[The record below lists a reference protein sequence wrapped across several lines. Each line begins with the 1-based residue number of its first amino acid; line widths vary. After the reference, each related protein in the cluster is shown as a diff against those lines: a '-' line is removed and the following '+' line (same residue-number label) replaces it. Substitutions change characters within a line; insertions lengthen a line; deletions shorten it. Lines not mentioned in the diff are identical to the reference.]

1 MNETKSKEP
10 MPSLSTRRME
20 TLTDGVFAI
29 AMTLLVL
36 DFKVPTI
43 PEGSSVNALPKLILD
58 LWPNFF
64 NYVQSFIL
72 LGVFWIV
79 HHRQFHYIKFIDH
92 GLLWLNI
99 GSLMFIALIPFSTSL
114 IAEHGDV
121 QIGAVIFEC
130 NLMAIG
136 CLFYMQWWYV
146 MRKPHLLDRN
156 LSVQRILLIKKRN
169 LAVPIISL
177 VAIGLSFFN
186 PEWSEVPYF
195 AVPLIIIKYRWRR

>member
-1 MNETKSKEP
+1 
-10 MPSLSTRRME
+10 MPLLSTRRME
-20 TLTDGVFAI
+20 ALTDGVFAI

-43 PEGSSVNALPKLILD
+43 PEGSTVNALPRLILG

-72 LGVFWIV
+72 LAIFWIV
-79 HHRQFHYIKFIDH
+79 HHRQYHYIKFVDQ

-99 GSLMFIALIPFSTSL
+99 LGLMFIVLIPFSTSL
-114 IAEHGDV
+114 IAQHGDV
-121 QIGAVIFEC
+121 QIGALIFEC
-130 NLMAIG
+130 NLLAIG

-146 MRKPHLLDRN
+146 TGKHHLLDCD
-156 LSVQRILLIKKRN
+156 LSAEAILLIKKRN
-169 LAVPIISL
+169 LVVPIVSL
-177 VAIGLSFFN
+177 VAIGLSFVS

-195 AVPLIIIKYRWRR
+195 AIPFILRKYRWRR